1 MGKRSLC
8 CVCLL
13 AAAQTS
19 WPQIAQRT
27 QLQMSLRDHG
37 RPLVQFRP
45 DESPAWR
52 KQNQM
57 QSNGFCF
64 VALQMK
70 NKEHR
75 QGSFSDDCNV
85 LPIFKTNVG
94 NEMFSRDNVTQCDF
108 HDGLCI
114 FYVTCQCE
122 VIE

>member
-1 MGKRSLC
+1 
-8 CVCLL
+8 
-13 AAAQTS
+13 
-19 WPQIAQRT
+19 
-27 QLQMSLRDHG
+27 
-37 RPLVQFRP
+37 
-45 DESPAWR
+45 
-52 KQNQM
+52 M

-70 NKEHR
+70 NKEHPSQQADR
-75 QGSFSDDCNV
+75 AVFSDDCNI

-94 NEMFSRDNVTQCDF
+94 NETFSRDNVTQCDF